1 MADKTL
7 SLLPLS
13 RVKTIMKSSP
23 DVSSISQEAL
33 FTTGK
38 ATVMIFFSLLIFCS
52 LVNILFHNNSDHG
65 RRPCCTHV
73 ALLALFKLKL
83 HYTQNKIQNRILCMF
98 VVLHLKIVFK
108 ASTKV

>member
-1 MADKTL
+1 MASMADKTL

-38 ATVMIFFSLLIFCS
+38 ATELFIQALARFSLEQSKDTSNLQYCD
-52 LVNILFHNNSDHG
+52 LAEVVNSEVTLQFLQDIIP
-65 RRPCCTHV
+65 RKIK
-73 ALLALFKLKL
+73 AKEYLKL
-83 HYTQNKIQNRILCMF
+83 
-98 VVLHLKIVFK
+98 LKK
-108 ASTKV
+108 EEEEEA